1 MTTLHIRGQVRRLGN
16 SLVVVIPADMARKA
30 NLREGSD
37 IVADV
42 TPGQPEILGL
52 FKDLPYTPFTRD
64 DLYDD
69 D

>member
-42 TPGQPEILGL
+42 TPGRPDVLGIL
-52 FKDLPYTPFTRD
+52 KDHPYTPFTRD